1 MRNGRRDRSVLA
13 AAAIG
18 ALGVLLAFVSA
29 TAEAKP
35 VRLEAGEVTA
45 LIAGN
50 TVYGYNP
57 RDDSNF
63 TMFHSSNGQ
72 VRAELRNVTGQVSRS
87 DGRWW
92 VNDLGKLCVQWENFR
107 WVNSCAIVTRD
118 EEADSV
124 TFIDDNG
131 HIVSFGE
138 VVTGNPDDI

>member
-1 MRNGRRDRSVLA
+1 MRNRRRGRSGFA

-18 ALGVLLAFVSA
+18 ALALLLAFAGA

-35 VRLEAGEVTA
+35 KRLDAGEVKA

-57 RDDSNF
+57 SDDSTF

-92 VNDLGKLCVQWENFR
+92 VNDLGKLCIEWENFR
-107 WVNSCAIVTRD
+107 WVSSCAIVTRD
-118 EEADSV
+118 DDALTFAD
-124 TFIDDNG
+124 DDG
-131 HIVSFGE
+131 RIVSFGE